1 MKKGVVGSALFETFE
16 LLQFF
21 IKKEYAYKL
30 LTPLSQ
36 ETYLTFFC
44 GKTSPPSWRG
54 VQSIACQLL
63 VNPQAELTGS

>member
-44 GKTSPPSWRG
+44 GKTPPKLARRP
-54 VQSIACQLL
+54 
-63 VNPQAELTGS
+63 VN

>member
-1 MKKGVVGSALFETFE
+1 MKKEVVGSALFETFE

-44 GKTSPPSWRG
+44 GKTPPQVGAAS
-54 VQSIACQLL
+54 SQLL
-63 VNPQAELTGS
+63 VNCLATPKPS